1 MRFQVENMTCSHCE
15 RAIRK
20 AIAALSPQATV
31 SVDLRGKT
39 LSVDG
44 PLSAA
49 QVVEALAEEGYPA
62 ARLAEPA

>member
-1 MRFQVENMTCSHCE
+1 MRFQVENMTCSHCV
-15 RAIRK
+15 RAFRK

-39 LSVDG
+39 ISVDG

>member
-1 MRFQVENMTCSHCE
+1 MRFQVEKMTCSHCE
-15 RAIRK
+15 HAIRK

-39 LSVDG
+39 ISVDG